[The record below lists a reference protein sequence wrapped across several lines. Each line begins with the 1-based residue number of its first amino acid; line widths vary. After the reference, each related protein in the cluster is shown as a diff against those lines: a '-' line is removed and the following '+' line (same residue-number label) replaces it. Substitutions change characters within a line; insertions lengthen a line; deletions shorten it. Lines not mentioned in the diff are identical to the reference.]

1 MIKGRAIYSENSAF
15 DLGYYNTL
23 GGAKRVVGKY
33 LSNSRAL
40 YVELWDGNDLIAY
53 KYKDAKWVMQPIKG
67 KDYGKDISER

>member
-23 GGAKRVVGKY
+23 GGAKRVTGKY

-40 YVELWDGNDLIAY
+40 
-53 KYKDAKWVMQPIKG
+53 
-67 KDYGKDISER
+67 